1 MEIQL
6 VALDLDDSLLRQDL
20 SISEANAE
28 ACRKAMRQGVRVVLA
43 SGRTEMA
50 MLKYAKML
58 GAEGPGEYL
67 ISYNGAKILDL
78 GSGEHLY
85 ERRISPELCRR
96 AAALLTERGFPYQF
110 YLDEGRIV
118 TTVRNKWT
126 EEDSRLTGL
135 PIEVMTDPAPFLDRG
150 QLKFVVAG
158 EPEALQSLRGELSA
172 LLDGEA
178 EILIS
183 KPYFLEI
190 LSAGTDKG
198 TALEFLADRLGI
210 PMEAVLAVGDAQ
222 NDLGMVRKAGW
233 GCAPSNAI
241 PAVKTAARYV
251 SPRSHEEDAVAEILG
266 KFVFEGR

>member
-1 MEIQL
+1 MDIRL

-28 ACRKAMRQGVRVVLA
+28 ACRKAMGQGVRVVLA
-43 SGRTEMA
+43 SGRTERA
-50 MLKYAKML
+50 MLKYARML

-85 ERRISPELCRR
+85 ERRIPPETCRR
-96 AAALLTERGFPYQF
+96 TAALLSERGFPYQF
-110 YLDEGRIV
+110 YMDEGRIV
-118 TTVRNKWT
+118 TTVRNCWT

-135 PIEVMTDPAPFLDRG
+135 PIEVMEDPGPYLDRG

-158 EPEALQSLRGELSA
+158 EPGALQVLRGELSA
-172 LLDGEA
+172 LLEGRA
-178 EILIS
+178 EVLIS
-183 KPYFLEI
+183 KPYFLEV

-198 TALEFLADRLGI
+198 TALEVLADRLGI
-210 PMEAVLAVGDAQ
+210 PLESVLAVGDAQ
-222 NDLGMVRKAGW
+222 NDLGMVRTAGW

-241 PAVKTAARYV
+241 PSVKAAARYV

-266 KFVFEGR
+266 RFVLGT

>member
-1 MEIQL
+1 MGIQL

-20 SISEANAE
+20 SISETNAE
-28 ACRKAMRQGVRVVLA
+28 ACRRAMRRGVRVVLA
-43 SGRTEMA
+43 SGRTERA
-50 MLKYAKML
+50 MMKYARML

-85 ERRISPELCRR
+85 ERRIPPETCRR
-96 AAALLTERGFPYQF
+96 TAALLAERGFPYQF
-110 YLDEGRIV
+110 YMDEGLIV
-118 TTVRNKWT
+118 TTVRNRWT

-135 PIEVMTDPAPFLDRG
+135 PIEVMTDPAPYLDRG

-158 EPEALQSLRGELSA
+158 EPEALQGLLRELSA
-172 LLDGEA
+172 LLEGQA
-178 EILIS
+178 EVLIS
-183 KPYFLEI
+183 KPYFLEV

-198 TALEFLADRLGI
+198 TALEILADRLGI
-210 PMEAVLAVGDAQ
+210 PLGSVLAVGDAQ

-241 PAVKTAARYV
+241 PAVKAAARYV
-251 SPRSHEEDAVAEILG
+251 SPRSHEEDAVAEILDR
-266 KFVFEGR
+266 FVLGS